1 MYRDPSRST
10 LRGEHGQ
17 ASVSLVAVVPGLIVA
32 ALAAIQFGMA
42 GYALLS
48 AGNASRAAAR
58 ASYTGADPAEAARAA
73 LPAAL
78 SGDARVRTPG
88 DRAEVEVRV
97 PRTLP
102 FLPSIP
108 VTASAALGPDEG
120 IPDG

>member
-1 MYRDPSRST
+1 MPTASQST
-10 LRGEHGQ
+10 PRGERGQ

-32 ALAAIQFGMA
+32 ALAAIQLGLA

-58 ASYTGADPAEAARAA
+58 ASYAGTDPEAAARAA
-73 LPAAL
+73 LPPAL
-78 SGDARVRTPG
+78 GADARVRTPG

-108 VTASAALGPDEG
+108 VSASAALGPDEG
-120 IPDG
+120 VPDE

>member
-1 MYRDPSRST
+1 MYRDPSRSA

-78 SGDARVRTPG
+78 SGDARAGRG
-88 DRAEVEVRV
+88 DSGWVMA
-97 PRTLP
+97 P
-102 FLPSIP
+102 
-108 VTASAALGPDEG
+108 SAARADRLRSS
-120 IPDG
+120 